1 MYKSVRSTTLTTRK
15 FANIISAK
23 WMQFLSIN
31 VLGCLLLSTSVGIKP
46 ASAVDNSVPATVSNE
61 LETQLEKVSSQ
72 NSSQNFRQ
80 NFRQNFS
87 QESQDIKSQDTV
99 IENNQPLKFSPAP
112 ETISQLDFS
121 TSFGDTFQPAN
132 QNSSV
137 KKSSLQP
144 KPPQTIAQVDPSA
157 GTTVGDTFAEANR
170 LRQELLIDPIIQ
182 IAEPLKG
189 APGSSAGTPTA
200 YGAGW
205 GQAFIGGGLFFP
217 FDGKVD
223 GSMSVGFGLG
233 NAVKS
238 AGLEVAFNIISLGGQ
253 DNFFG
258 DFADS
263 GTVGLKLHRILS
275 RDTAVAVGWS
285 NAIKWGE
292 ADIPQETIYGVVSQ
306 RFDALSVSVG
316 VGSGSFRSKGARN
329 ARENDP
335 NLFASIGYR
344 VTPQASLVS
353 SWTGS
358 GLNLGASFV
367 PFKQSPMVINA
378 IFTDV
383 TDNLNSS
390 GFSLS
395 AGYSLQF

>member
-15 FANIISAK
+15 FANIISAN

-31 VLGCLLLSTSVGIKP
+31 LLGCLLLSTSAGIKP

-61 LETQLEKVSSQ
+61 LETQLETVSS
-72 NSSQNFRQ
+72 
-80 NFRQNFS
+80 QNFS
-87 QESQDIKSQDTV
+87 QESQDTKSQDTKSQDTV

-121 TSFGDTFQPAN
+121 TSLGDTFQPAN

-137 KKSSLQP
+137 KKSSFQP

-157 GTTVGDTFAEANR
+157 GTTVGDTFSEANR

-182 IAEPLKG
+182 IQPPLKG

-253 DNFFG
+253 NNFFG

-367 PFKQSPMVINA
+367 PFKQSPVVINA

>member
-15 FANIISAK
+15 FANIISAN

-31 VLGCLLLSTSVGIKP
+31 ILGCLLLSTSAGTKP

-61 LETQLEKVSSQ
+61 LETQLETVSS
-72 NSSQNFRQ
+72 Q

-87 QESQDIKSQDTV
+87 QESQDTV

-112 ETISQLDFS
+112 QTISQLDFS
-121 TSFGDTFQPAN
+121 TSLGDTFQQAN
-132 QNSSV
+132 QNSSL

-144 KPPQTIAQVDPSA
+144 KQPQTIAQVDPSA
-157 GTTVGDTFAEANR
+157 GTTVGDTFVEANR

-182 IAEPLKG
+182 IEPPLKG
-189 APGSSAGTPTA
+189 APGSSAGTPTG
-200 YGAGW
+200 YGASW
-205 GQAFIGGGLFFP
+205 GQAFVGGGLFFP

-223 GSMSVGFGLG
+223 GSLSLGFGLG

-258 DFADS
+258 DFGDS

-306 RFDALSVSVG
+306 RFDALSVSLG

-329 ARENDP
+329 AGDNDL
-335 NLFASIGYR
+335 NLFGSIGYR

-367 PFKQSPMVINA
+367 PFKQSPVVINA

>member
-1 MYKSVRSTTLTTRK
+1 MTTRK
-15 FANIISAK
+15 FANIISAN

-31 VLGCLLLSTSVGIKP
+31 LLGCLLLSTSAGIKP

-61 LETQLEKVSSQ
+61 LETQLETVSS
-72 NSSQNFRQ
+72 
-80 NFRQNFS
+80 QNFS
-87 QESQDIKSQDTV
+87 QESQDTKSQDTKSQDTV

-121 TSFGDTFQPAN
+121 TSLGDTFQPAN

-157 GTTVGDTFAEANR
+157 GTTVGDTFSEANR

-182 IAEPLKG
+182 IQPPLKA

-253 DNFFG
+253 NNFFG

-306 RFDALSVSVG
+306 RFDELSVSLG

-329 ARENDP
+329 AGENDP

-390 GFSLS
+390 GFTLS

>member
-15 FANIISAK
+15 FANIISAN

-31 VLGCLLLSTSVGIKP
+31 LLGCLLLSTSAGIKP

-72 NSSQNFRQ
+72 N
-80 NFRQNFS
+80 FRQNFS
-87 QESQDIKSQDTV
+87 QESQDTV
-99 IENNQPLKFSPAP
+99 IENNPPLKFSPAP

-157 GTTVGDTFAEANR
+157 GTTVGDTFSEANR

-233 NAVKS
+233 NPVKS

-253 DNFFG
+253 NNFFG

-292 ADIPQETIYGVVSQ
+292 ADIPRETIYGVVSQ

-316 VGSGSFRSKGARN
+316 VGSGSFRSKGAIN
-329 ARENDP
+329 ARNNDP

-367 PFKQSPMVINA
+367 PFKQSPVVINA